1 MRHCADAKGSSLY
14 IPAALSLYMTCATH
28 TATERTHP
36 TSAGMHPTSA
46 GMLTSAAFTTASG
59 QDVRVVLTRHAV
71 TKAHKWQQGSERPH
85 RSLSRSD
92 RLDSARVDD
101 AQKQHGQVESTQDVA
116 HTLDGVPACALPF
129 SLSHSQC
136 SFHCS
141 SKADARMSEQSK
153 NSSEGTGLACW
164 IWEHTSCGH
173 SSIG

>member
-14 IPAALSLYMTCATH
+14 MPAALSLYMTCAAH
-28 TATERTHP
+28 TVSERTRP
-36 TSAGMHPTSA
+36 TSAGV
-46 GMLTSAAFTTASG
+46 LTSAAFTTASG
-59 QDVRVVLTRHAV
+59 QAGSVVLTRHAV
-71 TKAHKWQQGSERPH
+71 TTAHNWQQGSERPH

-136 SFHCS
+136 SFHRS
-141 SKADARMSEQSK
+141 SKADAE
-153 NSSEGTGLACW
+153 NV
-164 IWEHTSCGH
+164 
-173 SSIG
+173 